1 MGIIESSI
9 KLLESSS
16 VPEGDFS
23 PWEGAVLRRSM
34 ILRWHNEEYAPYPP
48 AKRKERVMARIH
60 RWIEMELKKS
70 PSAAAMKDRK
80 KKARSERR
88 LIVPNGLNMIH

>member
-1 MGIIESSI
+1 
-9 KLLESSS
+9 
-16 VPEGDFS
+16 
-23 PWEGAVLRRSM
+23 M

-70 PSAAAMKDRK
+70 PSAAAHEGPQE
-80 KKARSERR
+80 ERGGTR
-88 LIVPNGLNMIH
+88 EGLQRQVAEI